1 MVKALDNFQRLA
13 EGVNGRLSRYDY
25 DEIIQVS
32 AMNAVGLRQRFVM
45 MVVADDL
52 FPFRKGLK
60 VLDWGDFQKLHDD
73 LISIDIES
81 ELISLVP
88 MVILSARKTRLRRL
102 SEKEAMLYML

>member
-1 MVKALDNFQRLA
+1 VKALDNFQRLA
-13 EGVNGRLSRYDY
+13 EGVNDRLSRYDY

-32 AMNAVGLRQRFVM
+32 AMNAIGLRQRFVM
-45 MVVADDL
+45 MVVADD
-52 FPFRKGLK
+52 FRKGLK

-73 LISIDIES
+73 LIDIDIKS

-88 MVILSARKTRLRRL
+88 MVILGARKTRLRRL